1 MIQTTSHV
9 IVGIRYHL
17 RPGTYIKSGDT
28 VGLIPEPDNEYD
40 SNAIAVYLDEQKI
53 GYIKASEAVSLAEH
67 LNNENITVHSYIHS
81 IDINCK
87 IIIHVQK
94 HQF

>member
-1 MIQTTSHV
+1 MFQTTSYV

-28 VGLIPEPDNEYD
+28 VNLILEPDNEYD
-40 SNAIAVYLDEQKI
+40 SNAIGVYLDEQKI
-53 GYIKASEAVSLAEH
+53 GYIKSSEAVLLSKDV
-67 LNNENITVHSYIHS
+67 NNEKNKIISYIHS
-81 IDINCK
+81 IDVNCK

-94 HQF
+94 HWL